1 MGSSVQRRQ
10 MARSLHRNTRPR
22 QRRRYSLSNPK
33 RNSSNTIT
41 TAGRDDRKK
50 EGAMG
55 RKKKRK
61 DKGALK
67 YLSVKNRKKVKA
79 LIRELGLEFISVEK
93 VEEDRHQT

>member
-1 MGSSVQRRQ
+1 MGSSVPLRRR
-10 MARSLHRNTRPR
+10 ASSRCRSTRPR
-22 QRRRYSLSNPK
+22 RPRKHSLSNPK

-50 EGAMG
+50 EDAMG

-61 DKGALK
+61 DKGALE
-67 YLSVKNRKKVKA
+67 YVSVKNRKKVKA
-79 LIRELGLEFISVEK
+79 LIRELGLEFVSVEK